1 MFRKTMMKNNKSKG
15 SVSSEHKEIVRDD
28 ILQYELL
35 EGNGPKGAPK
45 GDPIMQVRDLHVSFA
60 TEAGVC
66 RAVRGVN
73 FDLWR
78 GRTLGIA
85 HPYERDPRR
94 AYRHGVPGSA
104 VRPDPDVHH
113 RRPDRRRPHHPSS
126 RHVQAAD
133 SRPLRRAARTGRHP
147 AARGASRQLPAP
159 VLRWYASA
167 RDDRHRHRAP
177 TSRPRPST

>member
-45 GDPIMQVRDLHVSFA
+45 GDPIMQVRDLHVFFA
-60 TEAGVC
+60 TEACVC

-78 GRTLGIA
+78 GRTLGI
-85 HPYERDPRR
+85 
-94 AYRHGVPGSA
+94 V
-104 VRPDPDVHH
+104 
-113 RRPDRRRPHHPSS
+113 DRKS
-126 RHVQAAD
+126 V
-133 SRPLRRAARTGRHP
+133 
-147 AARGASRQLPAP
+147 
-159 VLRWYASA
+159 V
-167 RDDRHRHRAP
+167 
-177 TSRPRPST
+177 

>member
-66 RAVRGVN
+66 RAVARRQLRPVARGV
-73 FDLWR
+73 R
-78 GRTLGIA
+78 
-85 HPYERDPRR
+85 
-94 AYRHGVPGSA
+94 SA
-104 VRPDPDVHH
+104 
-113 RRPDRRRPHHPSS
+113 SW
-126 RHVQAAD
+126 
-133 SRPLRRAARTGRHP
+133 
-147 AARGASRQLPAP
+147 ASPAP
-159 VLRWYASA
+159 AS
-167 RDDRHRHRAP
+167 P
-177 TSRPRPST
+177 